1 MKSNQMEQR
10 EYREMLRLL
19 AEEKKKQLLAANRE
33 AARSLLSQVS
43 HVSTRKDKVFV

>member
-43 HVSTRKDKVFV
+43 YVSTRKDKVFV